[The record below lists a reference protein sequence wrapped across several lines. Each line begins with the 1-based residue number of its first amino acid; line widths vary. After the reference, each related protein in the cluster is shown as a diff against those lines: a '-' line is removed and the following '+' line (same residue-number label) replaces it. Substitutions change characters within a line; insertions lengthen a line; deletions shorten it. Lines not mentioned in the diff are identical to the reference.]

1 MCTWM
6 NLRIQVKRE
15 TIKDSGLNDLQM
27 SLFLFLFLFFS
38 VTDTVEWRHWRNIK
52 QERSVLFSKYY
63 FFLERSVDSPQIYPQ
78 RVEVDNAT

>member
-1 MCTWM
+1 MCKWM
-6 NLRIQVKRE
+6 NLGIQLKRE
-15 TIKDSGLNDLQM
+15 TIKDSGLNDVQM
-27 SLFLFLFLFFS
+27 SLFFFPSSVFS
-38 VTDTVEWRHWRNIK
+38 VAGTVEWRHWRNIK

>member
-6 NLRIQVKRE
+6 NLRIQVKRG

-27 SLFLFLFLFFS
+27 CTSA
-38 VTDTVEWRHWRNIK
+38 VEWRHWRNIK